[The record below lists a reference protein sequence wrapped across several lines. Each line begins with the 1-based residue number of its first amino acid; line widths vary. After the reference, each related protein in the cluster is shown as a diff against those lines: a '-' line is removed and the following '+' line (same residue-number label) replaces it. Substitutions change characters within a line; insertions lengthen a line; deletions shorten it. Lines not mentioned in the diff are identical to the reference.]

1 MLKFEAKDNETT
13 RQRRDI
19 TFLVVRWRIV
29 CTFHRRRSTFTSK
42 MAAAARVDS
51 MREGWRGM
59 TGLNLERLSWIPSG
73 GKGALLSGQIVPS
86 SGTTRVT
93 QPIAHVRE
101 QGRA

>member
-1 MLKFEAKDNETT
+1 MEDNVTT
-13 RQRRDI
+13 RQRLDI
-19 TFLVVRWRIV
+19 TFLVVRRRIV
-29 CTFHRRRSTFTSK
+29 CTFLRRRSTFTSK
-42 MAAAARVDS
+42 MAVAERVDS

-73 GKGALLSGQIVPS
+73 GKGALLSWQIVPY
-86 SGTTRVT
+86 SGTTRVR